1 MPDDLLD
8 EVRQAA
14 KDTGLSQAD
23 VIRQSVK
30 AGLGKVRE
38 QFEVQQRLK
47 PFTREEAVRAFAPDL
62 EWEALESVMSR
73 RPVPKPEPD

>member
-23 VIRQSVK
+23 VIRKSVK
-30 AGLGKVRE
+30 AGLGNVRK
-38 QFEVQQRLK
+38 QFQAQHRLK
-47 PFTREEAVRAFAPDL
+47 PFTKAEAARAFAPDP
-62 EWEALESVMSR
+62 EWEALESAMSR
-73 RPVPKPEPD
+73 RPVPKPELD